1 MSKNNVK
8 RYNNQQHYENNNV
21 VEEEEVTVET
31 PIEEEEVTVEE
42 IPVVEEPVNET
53 VVLGESNK
61 YTSDNITY
69 IEEVEQTETTR
80 EVCRVEE
87 SLSREE
93 ILKNRLKY
101 LQNVINKSN
110 NAVTKGIAYEKQKE
124 FLAELKQ
131 IQNANK
137 TVTESKPV
145 NYPKVSEHKEEKE
158 SSYITRG
165 QVMGQE
171 GMFVRF

>member
-8 RYNNQQHYENNNV
+8 RYNNQHHYENNV
-21 VEEEEVTVET
+21 VEEEEITVET
-31 PIEEEEVTVEE
+31 PVEEVEAPVEE
-42 IPVVEEPVNET
+42 TPVAEEPAKET
-53 VVLGESNK
+53 IVLGDPNK

-80 EVCRVEE
+80 EICREE
-87 SLSREE
+87 DSLSREE

-137 TVTESKPV
+137 TVTESKTV

>member
-8 RYNNQQHYENNNV
+8 RYNSQQHYENNNV
-21 VEEEEVTVET
+21 VEEEIAVETTIEEVET
-31 PIEEEEVTVEE
+31 PVEE
-42 IPVVEEPVNET
+42 TPVVEESVKET
-53 VVLGESNK
+53 VVIGEPNK

-69 IEEVEQTETTR
+69 VEEVEQTETTR
-80 EVCRVEE
+80 EICRVEE
-87 SLSREE
+87 NLNREE

-145 NYPKVSEHKEEKE
+145 NYPKVSEHKEERE
-158 SSYITRG
+158 SSYISRG

>member
-8 RYNNQQHYENNNV
+8 RYNSQQHYENNNV
-21 VEEEEVTVET
+21 VEEEITVET
-31 PIEEEEVTVEE
+31 PIEEVEAPVEE
-42 IPVVEEPVNET
+42 TPVVEESVKET
-53 VVLGESNK
+53 VVLEEPNK

-69 IEEVEQTETTR
+69 VEEVEQTEVTR

-87 SLSREE
+87 NLNREE

-145 NYPKVSEHKEEKE
+145 NYPKVSEHKEERE
-158 SSYITRG
+158 SSYISRG

>member
-8 RYNNQQHYENNNV
+8 RYNSQQHYENNNV
-21 VEEEEVTVET
+21 VEEEITVET
-31 PIEEEEVTVEE
+31 PMEEVEAPVEE
-42 IPVVEEPVNET
+42 TPVVKEPVKET
-53 VVLGESNK
+53 VVLVEPNK
-61 YTSDNITY
+61 YTSENITY
-69 IEEVEQTETTR
+69 VEEVEQTETTR

-87 SLSREE
+87 SLNREE

-145 NYPKVSEHKEEKE
+145 NYPKVSEHKEERE
-158 SSYITRG
+158 SSYISRG
-165 QVMGQE
+165 QVMGQK

>member
-8 RYNNQQHYENNNV
+8 RYNSQQHYENNNV
-21 VEEEEVTVET
+21 VEEEITVET
-31 PIEEEEVTVEE
+31 PIEEVEAPVEE
-42 IPVVEEPVNET
+42 TPVVEESVKET
-53 VVLGESNK
+53 VVLGEPNK
-61 YTSDNITY
+61 YASYNITY
-69 IEEVEQTETTR
+69 VEEVEQTETAR

-87 SLSREE
+87 NLSREE

-131 IQNANK
+131 IQNTNK

-145 NYPKVSEHKEEKE
+145 NYPKVSEHKEERE
-158 SSYITRG
+158 SSYISRG